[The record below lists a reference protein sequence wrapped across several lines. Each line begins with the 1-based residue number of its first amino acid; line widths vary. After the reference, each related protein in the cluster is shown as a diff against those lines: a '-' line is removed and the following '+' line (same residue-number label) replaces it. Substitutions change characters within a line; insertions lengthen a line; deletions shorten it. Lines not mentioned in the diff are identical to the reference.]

1 MTYLQHSLRRL
12 IRARAFTI
20 TVLLTLG
27 LGIGANTAIFSAI
40 HTLLLKPLHYPEPDR
55 LVALQLTKQDKS
67 RLDLSLVTIMD
78 WRSQT
83 KTLQTTAGAI
93 MRSFGL
99 TAAGSSVSVV
109 LAGMV
114 TSDFPIALGIQ
125 PALGRFFSEEEEL
138 RNTPVA
144 ILTDTLWRNRFAA
157 DPAVLGRR
165 LELNE
170 QPRTIIGVLP
180 PVFDFPI
187 AGQIPD
193 LLIPISHVDY
203 GRGRGAGYLQTI
215 GRLRRGATLQDA
227 QSELEGATGQ
237 LARTYPEYREL
248 GVAVEPLDEA
258 LRGRNRQP
266 LLLLAGAGL
275 LLLLIACAN
284 VTSLL
289 LAQLLARSREVA
301 IRVSLGA
308 GVSHLARQFLVDGVT
323 LSALG
328 ATAGLLFAELF
339 QSGLPVALHYSGV
352 RNPGPIRLEFPA
364 LLFALVTLIVT
375 ALIFAL
381 VPTLLAWK
389 QNTRP
394 HATRSRLRSVLVVAQ
409 VALSM
414 TLLLSAG
421 LLLRSFFRL
430 MSVDPG
436 FRTNQVFT
444 FGIGIPES
452 RYDTERKMI
461 AFHQKLIRKLEE
473 IPGVEVAAQSGRLPL
488 RGSVGTDFEFESAP
502 IERTHR
508 PRVSV
513 NPLSPGYFRA
523 LSIPLISGRDF
534 SEYDVADKPRV
545 AMVNE
550 AFIRTYSPHANPIG
564 KRIRTG
570 FENGELNPGGAVS
583 EIVGIAG
590 DVRQF
595 SLEIAPKPQVYLCA
609 LQYGLEGGT
618 YVLRAGQLYGR
629 PATPRRDRDS
639 ASEPRLVARQSWSG
653 PTEAALCAAVQAAV
667 ASVDPRLQRIHV
679 YPMSDTVRNN
689 LGDRRVA
696 VLLLGILSLAALGL
710 TAVGIYGVISF
721 LATQRMREMAIRAA
735 LGAQRWQVAG
745 LIVRQG
751 LVLAVAGVSIGALA
765 SVWTGSLLRAQLYET
780 SGFDPLTLCAAAAL
794 LLVAALLACGTPAF
808 RAASTPV
815 SRLLTASE

>member
-1 MTYLQHSLRRL
+1 MSYLRQSLRRL
-12 IRARAFTI
+12 VHARAFTI

-40 HTLLLKPLHYPEPDR
+40 YTLLLKPLRYPEPGR
-55 LVALQLTKQDKS
+55 LVAVQLTKQDKT

-78 WRSQT
+78 WRDQT
-83 KTLQTTAGAI
+83 KTLEVVAGGI

-99 TAAGSSVSVV
+99 TASGSSVSVV

-114 TSDFPIALGIQ
+114 TSDFPVALGIQ
-125 PALGRFFSEEEEL
+125 PALGRSFSEDEEL
-138 RNTPVA
+138 RGAPVA
-144 ILTDTLWRNRFAA
+144 ILTDSLWRNRFAA
-157 DPAVLGRR
+157 DPAILGRH

-170 QPRTIIGVLP
+170 APRTIIGVLP
-180 PVFDFPI
+180 PAFDFPI
-187 AGQIPD
+187 AGRIPD
-193 LLIPISHVDY
+193 LLIPISHVDD
-203 GRGRGAGYLQTI
+203 GRGRGTGHLQAI

-227 QSELEGATGQ
+227 QSELEGVTRQ
-237 LARTYPEYREL
+237 LAGTYPEYKEL
-248 GVAVEPLDEA
+248 GVVVEPLDEA
-258 LRGRNRQP
+258 IRGRNRQP

-289 LAQLLARSREVA
+289 LAQLLARSREVS
-301 IRVSLGA
+301 IRISLGA
-308 GVSHLARQFLVDGVT
+308 SVRDLAQQFLADGVA

-328 ATAGLLFAELF
+328 AIAGLLFAALF
-339 QSGLPVALHYSGV
+339 QSGLPVALRYAGV
-352 RNPGPIRLEFPA
+352 RNPGPTQLGFPA
-364 LLFALVTLIVT
+364 LLFALAALVVLS
-375 ALIFAL
+375 LIFAL

-394 HATRSRLRSVLVVAQ
+394 HDRRSRLRSVLVVAQ

-436 FRTNQVFT
+436 FRTARVFK
-444 FGIGIPES
+444 FGIGIPEA

-461 AFHQKLIRKLEE
+461 AFHQRLIRKLEE
-473 IPGVEVAAQSGRLPL
+473 IPGVEAAAQSGWLPL
-488 RGSVGTDFEFESAP
+488 TGSVGTDFEFESAP
-502 IERTHR
+502 VERMHR
-508 PRVSV
+508 PRMPV
-513 NPLSPGYFRA
+513 NPVSPGYFRA

-534 SEYDVADKPRV
+534 SEYDLADKPRV
-545 AMVNE
+545 AVVNE
-550 AFIRTYSPHANPIG
+550 AFVRAYSPHANPIG

-618 YVLRAGQLYGR
+618 YVLRAG
-629 PATPRRDRDS
+629 
-639 ASEPRLVARQSWSG
+639 
-653 PTEAALCAAVQAAV
+653 PTETSLPTAVQAVV
-667 ASVDPRLQRIHV
+667 AAVDPRLQQIHV
-679 YPMSDTVRNN
+679 HPMSDIVRNN
-689 LGDRRVA
+689 LGDRRIA
-696 VLLLGILSLAALGL
+696 ALLLGILSLAALGL
-710 TAVGIYGVISF
+710 TAVGIYGVISS
-721 LATQRMREMAIRAA
+721 LATQRMREMAIRVA

-751 LVLAVAGVSIGALA
+751 LVLAVTGVSIGALA
-765 SVWTGSLLRAQLYET
+765 SVWAGSLLRAQLYET
-780 SGFDPLTLCAAAAL
+780 SGFDPLTVCATAAL
-794 LLVAALLACGTPAF
+794 LLTAALLACAAPAG
-808 RAASTPV
+808 RAASAPV
-815 SRLLTASE
+815 SRLLQETTG